1 MKTHHPVRGMR
12 KQRGLVAVIVTIALF
27 AFLGIAALAI
37 DINHAL
43 MNRTKLQSSV
53 DSAALAAAVIL
64 DSSGSDASAKA
75 VAKDSLAKMAAASG
89 NGEFDFDSAS
99 IAISFSNDPTD
110 FSGSYDDTA
119 DDRYVRVA
127 VSNLSLNSY
136 FIQLLGVNKT
146 LSASAVA
153 GRSASATDVCNVVP
167 MGICALDPDETDPL
181 LAGGYST
188 NNVYS
193 VKMVSNESDMGPGNF
208 QLLDLDGTDDD
219 SEDKNT
225 KEDHIKYQL
234 AGAYESCISIGGD
247 VTTKPG
253 NTIGPTSQGLNTRF
267 DGSINGKVKFSS
279 PDDDITEAVLT
290 SDQVQSISDTY
301 PESTVSADDLV
312 DKSGQEFNYGVYDS
326 TLTSEDGTVVKQRGN
341 NRRVLAVPILDC
353 SGSGNGKTTF
363 PVVSVGCFF
372 LLQKVASG
380 NSDKSPVYGEFIKE
394 CVSDNISNNG
404 VSSSEGPYRI
414 VLYDDP
420 DNEES

>member
-1 MKTHHPVRGMR
+1 MKTHNPVCGMR

-27 AFLGIAALAI
+27 AFLGIAVLAI

-64 DSSGSDASAKA
+64 DSSGSDASAEA

-234 AGAYESCISIGGD
+234 AGTYESCISIGG
-247 VTTKPG
+247 
-253 NTIGPTSQGLNTRF
+253 
-267 DGSINGKVKFSS
+267 
-279 PDDDITEAVLT
+279 
-290 SDQVQSISDTY
+290 
-301 PESTVSADDLV
+301 
-312 DKSGQEFNYGVYDS
+312 
-326 TLTSEDGTVVKQRGN
+326 KQRLN
-341 NRRVLAVPILDC
+341 QVIL
-353 SGSGNGKTTF
+353 
-363 PVVSVGCFF
+363 
-372 LLQKVASG
+372 
-380 NSDKSPVYGEFIKE
+380 
-394 CVSDNISNNG
+394 
-404 VSSSEGPYRI
+404 
-414 VLYDDP
+414 
-420 DNEES
+420 